1 MFFIFNNERI
11 YKMKKTVLALL
22 VAFASFSGAN
32 AIKILNATP
41 ATFHCATNP
50 PVDLV
55 READGKLSLGFM
67 TCQNLNLSCQ
77 SYNGIPM
84 LAPLIVKGD
93 MSDNDIIAA
102 LVKSF
107 DCQVTVR

>member
-1 MFFIFNNERI
+1 
-11 YKMKKTVLALL
+11 MKKTVLALL

-32 AIKILNATP
+32 AMNTP
-41 ATFHCATNP
+41 NVTSATFHCATNP

-55 READGKLSLGFM
+55 RNTDGKLSLGFM
-67 TCQNLNLSCQ
+67 TCQSLNLSCK
-77 SYNGIPM
+77 SYNGITM

-93 MSDNDIIAA
+93 MSNNDIIAA

-107 DCQVTVR
+107 GCQVTVR